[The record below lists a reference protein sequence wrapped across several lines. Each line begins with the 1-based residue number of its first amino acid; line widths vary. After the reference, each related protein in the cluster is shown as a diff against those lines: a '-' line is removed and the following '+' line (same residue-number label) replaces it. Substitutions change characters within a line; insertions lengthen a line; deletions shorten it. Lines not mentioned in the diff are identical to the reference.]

1 MEYKDYYQIMG
12 VGRDASA
19 DDIKRAY
26 RRLAR
31 KYHPDVSKEKNAEAR
46 FKELGEAYEV
56 LRDPEKRAAYDA
68 LGTRKPGEDFRP
80 PPDWEFDYGGRRR
93 SRRPQRFLRA
103 AVRRL
108 GRPPR
113 RRFAAAAS
121 TRRGRSRSR
130 SRRRSAARSAGCRC
144 NALRSTSA
152 AARNRRRSSSTC
164 EFPPASSTVSRSAS
178 RRRASPASAAGRPAT
193 CSSQVRLLPHR
204 WFRAEGRD
212 IWLDL
217 PVTPW
222 EAALGETVRV
232 PTLGGRVD
240 LKLPK
245 GSQTDRQLRL
255 RGRGLPGNP
264 PGDQFVVLK
273 IMAPP
278 PSNAAGE
285 ALYRQL
291 AATLPFNPRQAMEER
306 VMTDPI
312 SATAARRL
320 RRVQPRG
327 AVLGVQRRGGAR
339 HRDRGR
345 GHRRADR
352 SDRAQWRFSGVA
364 LTRVQRVIRLQHDFG
379 VNLPGAALALE
390 LLEELERLRRAQR

>member
-1 MEYKDYYQIMG
+1 VEYKDYYQTMG
-12 VGRDASA
+12 VARDASA

-31 KYHPDVSKEKNAEAR
+31 KYHPDVSKEKDAEAR
-46 FKELGEAYEV
+46 FKEIGEAYEV

-80 PPDWEFDYGGRRR
+80 PPDWGFDAGGQPDPGAHSDFFEQLFGGLGGRRGSFR
-93 SRRPQRFLRA
+93 SRGFDTAGQVEVTLEEAFRGTERRVTLQRVAIDER
-103 AVRRL
+103 
-108 GRPPR
+108 GRP
-113 RRFAAAAS
+113 
-121 TRRGRSRSR
+121 
-130 SRRRSAARSAGCRC
+130 
-144 NALRSTSA
+144 
-152 AARNRRRSSSTC
+152 
-164 EFPPASSTVSRSAS
+164 E
-178 RRRASPASAAGRPAT
+178 PAT
-193 CSSQVRLLPHR
+193 QQLDVRIPAGVVDGQQIRVAAQGQPGVGGGPAGDLFLQVRLLPHR

-222 EAALGETVRV
+222 ETALGETVRV

-273 IMAPP
+273 MVAP
-278 PSNAAGE
+278 PSNTAGE

-291 AATLPFNPRQAMEER
+291 AATLPFNPRQAME
-306 VMTDPI
+306 
-312 SATAARRL
+312 
-320 RRVQPRG
+320 
-327 AVLGVQRRGGAR
+327 
-339 HRDRGR
+339 
-345 GHRRADR
+345 
-352 SDRAQWRFSGVA
+352 SGS
-364 LTRVQRVIRLQHDFG
+364 
-379 VNLPGAALALE
+379 
-390 LLEELERLRRAQR
+390 